1 MQKDINDIVLRAL
14 TALQP
19 AQSYK
24 EIRGE
29 VIPVVADIPSTPP
42 PADQPV
48 AHQFTNLTFADSI
61 AAYGSDKPDLRIPLR
76 VRQFSVTALII
87 Y

>member
-1 MQKDINDIVLRAL
+1 MEWAFAGAETVQKDINDIVLGAL

-19 AQSYK
+19 AHSYK

-29 VIPVVADIPSTPP
+29 VVPVVTDIPSTAP

-48 AHQFTNLTFADSI
+48 AHQFTNITFADSI

-76 VRQFSVTALII
+76 VC
-87 Y
+87 